1 MAVSY
6 KKLWHLLIDKNMKKK
21 DLQESAKLTQHAM
34 RKLYTLAGILSLSEE
49 EKESIRQQALEG
61 DPVACYKL
69 AEIYLHLH
77 ECEGSLRRTS

>member
-1 MAVSY
+1 
-6 KKLWHLLIDKNMKKK
+6 
-21 DLQESAKLTQHAM
+21 M
-34 RKLYTLAGILSLSEE
+34 RKFYTLAGILSISEE